1 MGSQHPPLETLDFGQ
16 PFGLDILE
24 APEVACKRVR
34 IPFDARA
41 AQVFEEIIVGM
52 HAVEVRV
59 RRMRLVEIPEEVVD
73 KM

>member
-1 MGSQHPPLETLDFGQ
+1 MCDVSILRSRRSTGQ

-34 IPFDARA
+34 VPLDARA